1 MSDKRSAAEI
11 IAANP
16 HFSGEQQALRRIL
29 LSLPLEETVK
39 WGSPCYTYRG
49 KNVVGIGGFKQYFG
63 LWFFQGAL
71 LRDPS
76 CHLIN
81 AQEGKTKALR
91 QWRMQ
96 SSKDIDEAEIRRYV
110 TAAIRLVESG
120 QAVSPSRNPPLDV
133 PPELEAG
140 LKRTRGA
147 RTAFRALTPGRQ
159 REYARYVADA
169 KRETTRAS
177 RVARVLP
184 MILAGV
190 GLNDR
195 YR

>member
-1 MSDKRSAAEI
+1 MSVRHSAAEI
-11 IAANP
+11 ISASP
-16 HFSGEQQALRRIL
+16 HYSGEQQELRRIL
-29 LSLPLEETVK
+29 LSLSLEETVK

-71 LRDPS
+71 LKDS
-76 CHLIN
+76 SSLLIN

-91 QWRMQ
+91 QWRMK
-96 SSKDIDEAEIRRYV
+96 SASDIDETEIRSYV
-110 TAAIRLVESG
+110 KEAIRLVESG
-120 QAVSPSRNPPLDV
+120 QAVSPNRNPPLAV

-147 RTAFRALTPGRQ
+147 QAAFRTLTPGRQ

-177 RVARVLP
+177 RVEKILA